1 MNHRRPKIVG
11 GIRSADNLVTACN
24 FCNSATSRIKF
35 SQEQSTDEILT
46 LKKEHVQ
53 ARLKEFH
60 RSWADK
66 VGPRDT
72 ALTPEQGGANLPY
85 LLVLDLRAIELTDE
99 QLSQIS
105 SDNGDL

>member
-1 MNHRRPKIVG
+1 MAATERESPETKERRRNG
-11 GIRSADNLVTACN
+11 L
-24 FCNSATSRIKF
+24 SRQPSDYLQFLQLSDKP
-35 SQEQSTDEILT
+35 DEVLSRP
-46 LKKEHVQ
+46 EHVQ

-99 QLSQIS
+99 QRSQIS